1 MKMTQKEGME
11 RIKREFA
18 FGGVEAALNELQ
30 DLTMYGFGM
39 TSSAKEGLEA
49 KAYKFIGA
57 QIKKLA
63 PNTIYTQPI
72 SGVIFTNN
80 LSYAIEMGI
89 RTSAIEYNWGSFT
102 LVVDGEEYG
111 WINMNHK
118 GCVAF
123 TKDWYLY
130 PQDLLEA

>member
-1 MKMTQKEGME
+1 MKMTQKEGLQ
-11 RIKREFA
+11 RIKRKFA
-18 FGGVEAALNELQ
+18 FGGIEGALMELDQ
-30 DLTMYGFGM
+30 LRYGNSF
-39 TSSAKEGLEA
+39 SSDSKVGLEE

-57 QIKKLA
+57 QIKKLS
-63 PNTIYTQPI
+63 PCTIYTSKI
-72 SGVIFTNN
+72 LGRVFTNN

-89 RTSAIEYNWGSFT
+89 RGSAIDAEWDNFT
-102 LVVDGEEYG
+102 LIADGVELG

-123 TKDWYLY
+123 TEDWYLY